1 MKKIFALVLALVLC
15 FSVFSLS
22 AFAADEIE
30 EPEITETV
38 ENNPENEPKDKNANT
53 ETAPNSPTA
62 SINATQDDNAEWVD
76 ELTTEL
82 TSVATWG
89 KIGVI
94 LSAVI
99 ALIVAISK
107 IISPVIA
114 LVRAVKDNGATKSD
128 VENGLEKIKSD
139 FVAEFNKA
147 NAETAAKLEAAK
159 DREDKLLIIV
169 TILANSL
176 KINPTAK
183 AEIMNYLTGVTAT
196 ASNAAETVKNITER
210 IEEAIASEPVIET
223 PALDAIAGVA
233 EEKTEV
239 ARVALG

>member
-15 FSVFSLS
+15 FSAFSLS
-22 AFAADEIE
+22 AFAADENE
-30 EPEITETV
+30 TPETV
-38 ENNPENEPKDKNANT
+38 EIPEEIAPTDEPT
-53 ETAPNSPTA
+53 TEETAPNSPTA
-62 SINATQDDNAEWVD
+62 SINATQDDNTRWVD

-94 LSAVI
+94 LSAVV

-107 IISPVIA
+107 IISPVIS
-114 LVRAVKDNGATKSD
+114 LVRAVKDNGATKTD

-196 ASNAAETVKNITER
+196 ASNAADTVKNITER
-210 IEEAIASEPVIET
+210 IEAALASEPVVET
-223 PALDAIAGVA
+223 PALDAIAGVT